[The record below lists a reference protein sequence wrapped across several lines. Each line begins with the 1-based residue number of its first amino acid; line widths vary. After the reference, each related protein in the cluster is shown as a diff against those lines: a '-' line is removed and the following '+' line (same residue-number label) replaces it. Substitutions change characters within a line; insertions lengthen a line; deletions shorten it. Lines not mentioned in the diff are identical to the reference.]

1 MHCCLYQSL
10 WWTSEL
16 WLSVAYHILCSW
28 RNSYAQNAGGILTVL
43 GRLRFTSAEPVYVR
57 LAVGLAN
64 TQSVSNFLVPSLNGI
79 LRRFFSPSVRAY
91 SNTVNSTANDGVA
104 EWPLEKTRRL
114 GADSEAAE
122 GAGSHE
128 S

>member
-1 MHCCLYQSL
+1 M
-10 WWTSEL
+10 
-16 WLSVAYHILCSW
+16 
-28 RNSYAQNAGGILTVL
+28 
-43 GRLRFTSAEPVYVR
+43 R

-79 LRRFFSPSVRAY
+79 LRRFFSPSVRASY